1 MPVINTNTAANS
13 AVRFLNENAVRASS
27 SVAKLSSGQRIVRAS
42 DDAAGL
48 GVSTKL
54 QSDINTLKQAGA
66 NASQAASLLQV
77 ADGGLARITD
87 TLQRLKSLAAQ
98 SLSGTISDTERSYID
113 AEFQQLN
120 EEIGEIIDRTTFS
133 GNQLI
138 NQSLGAFFV
147 GVNVTVSGTGSSG
160 TVGGDVIEIDLSGA
174 AGVVAEIA
182 GSGSGGAGVDT
193 VANAARAMVAI
204 DTQLERVSS
213 QRSTVGAL
221 ISRFDTRG
229 RNIATTVENTQA
241 ANSVIADVDIAKE
254 QTAMVS
260 ANVRVQAA
268 VAALSQAN
276 QRPQQLLRL
285 LN

>member
-113 AEFQQLN
+113 AEFKQLN

-147 GVNVTVSGTGSSG
+147 GVNVTVGTGSSA
-160 TVGGDVIEIDLSGA
+160 TVGGDVIEIDLSAA
-174 AGVVAEIA
+174 AGAVAEIA
-182 GSGSGGAGVDT
+182 GSGSGGASVDT
-193 VANAARAMVAI
+193 VGNAARAMVAI

>member
-133 GNQLI
+133 GRQLI

-147 GVNVTVSGTGSSG
+147 GVNVTFASSA
-160 TVGGDVIEIDLSGA
+160 VGGDVIEIDLSSST
-174 AGVVAEIA
+174 GVVTEIGGTA
-182 GSGSGGAGVDT
+182 GAGVDN
-193 VANAARAMVAI
+193 VSNAASAMVAI
-204 DTQLERVSS
+204 DIQLERVSS

>member
-1 MPVINTNTAANS
+1 MPVINTNVAANS
-13 AVRFLNENAVRASS
+13 AIRFLNQNSAMASS

-54 QSDINTLKQAGA
+54 QSDINVLKQAGA
-66 NASQAASLLQV
+66 NASQASSLLQV
-77 ADGGLARITD
+77 ADGGLARISD
-87 TLQRLKSLAAQ
+87 TFQRLKSLAAQ
-98 SLSGTISDTERSYID
+98 SLSGTITDQERGYIN
-113 AEFQQLN
+113 AEFDQLN
-120 EEIGEIIDRTTFS
+120 KEIGEIVDKTTFS

-138 NQSLGAFFV
+138 NKNIGHFFV
-147 GVNVTVSGTGSSG
+147 GVQVSGT
-160 TVGGDVIEIDLSGA
+160 TQGDYIQIDLSGGTSVGVLTGASSGVGSA
-174 AGVVAEIA
+174 A
-182 GSGSGGAGVDT
+182 S
-193 VANAARAMVAI
+193 AASAMQAI
-204 DTQLERVSS
+204 DAQLQNVSE
-213 QRSTVGAL
+213 QRSTIGAL
-221 ISRFDTRG
+221 ISRFDTRAQ
-229 RNIATTVENTQA
+229 NIATTIENTQA

-254 QTAMVS
+254 QTAMVA

>member
-1 MPVINTNTAANS
+1 MPVINTNVAAN
-13 AVRFLNENAVRASS
+13 AAIRFLNQNSAMASS

-54 QSDINTLKQAGA
+54 QSDINTLKQSGA
-66 NASQAASLLQV
+66 NASQASSLLQV
-77 ADGGLARITD
+77 ADGGLARISD
-87 TLQRLKSLAAQ
+87 TFQRLKSLAAQ
-98 SLSGTISDTERSYID
+98 SLSGTISDTERGYID

-120 EEIGEIIDRTTFS
+120 TEIGEIIDRTTFS

-138 NQSLGAFFV
+138 NQTIGTFFV
-147 GVNVTVSGTGSSG
+147 GVDVTASTTGI
-160 TVGGDVIEIDLSGA
+160 GGDVIDIDLSNSS
-174 AGVVAEIA
+174 GVVSSLVTGTGTSAT
-182 GSGSGGAGVDT
+182 SLT
-193 VANAARAMVAI
+193 VTTASNAASAMVAI

-221 ISRFDTRG
+221 ISRFDTRAQ
-229 RNIATTVENTQA
+229 NIATTIENTQA

-254 QTAMVS
+254 QTAMVA

>member
-13 AVRFLNENAVRASS
+13 AVRFLNENAMRASS

-66 NASQAASLLQV
+66 NASQASSLLQV

-138 NQSLGAFFV
+138 NQNLGAFFV
-147 GVNVTVSGTGSSG
+147 GVNVTVTGTG
-160 TVGGDVIEIDLSGA
+160 TAATAGGDVIGIDLSDA
-174 AGVVAEIA
+174 AGVVGEISTT
-182 GSGSGGAGVDT
+182 GTTG
-193 VANAARAMVAI
+193 VANVLQSARAMIAI

-254 QTAMVS
+254 QTEMVS

-285 LN
+285 LS

>member
-13 AVRFLNENAVRASS
+13 AVRFLNENAVRASG

-147 GVNVTVSGTGSSG
+147 GVSVTVGTGSSG

-174 AGVVAEIA
+174 TGVVAEIA

-193 VANAARAMVAI
+193 VVNAARAMVAI